1 MDASN
6 CLVTNVLQNIL
17 FYVQHE
23 KETQTGLEQLE
34 GKQMTIYIVGLTM
47 PLNILFSHLSLYFTT
62 TLELLY
68 YYGLKQYAL
77 EYYTHFNQCTTSPKH
92 LHSMETS
99 VFIFRYW

>member
-1 MDASN
+1 MSKKEQTLAGLVGNQTVTEFNKKKKMDASN

-34 GKQMTIYIVGLTM
+34 GKQMTIYILGLAM

-68 YYGLKQYAL
+68 YYGIKQYA
-77 EYYTHFNQCTTSPKH
+77 
-92 LHSMETS
+92 
-99 VFIFRYW
+99 

>member
-34 GKQMTIYIVGLTM
+34 GKQMTI
-47 PLNILFSHLSLYFTT
+47 
-62 TLELLY
+62 
-68 YYGLKQYAL
+68 
-77 EYYTHFNQCTTSPKH
+77 
-92 LHSMETS
+92 
-99 VFIFRYW
+99 